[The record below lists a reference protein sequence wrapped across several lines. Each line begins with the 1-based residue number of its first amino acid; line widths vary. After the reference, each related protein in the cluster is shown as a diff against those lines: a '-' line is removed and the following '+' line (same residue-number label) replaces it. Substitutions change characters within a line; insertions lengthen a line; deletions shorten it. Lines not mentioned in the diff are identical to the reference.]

1 MPMEKPEQIRQE
13 LQENLD
19 RILEALKAHY
29 HPEQVIVFG
38 SLASGEIDED
48 SDIDLLIVKDT
59 DKRFW
64 DRIREVISI
73 CDYNVGV
80 DFLVYTPDELSDAA
94 KNNPFVRDEIL
105 LKGKVIYRA
114 AA

>member
-1 MPMEKPEQIRQE
+1 MEKPDQIRQE
-13 LQENLD
+13 LQETLD

-38 SLASGEIDED
+38 SLVSGNISEN

-73 CDYNVGV
+73 CDYDVGV
-80 DFLVYTPDELSDAA
+80 DFLVYTPHELADAA

-105 LKGKVIYRA
+105 LKGKVVYRA

>member
-1 MPMEKPEQIRQE
+1 M
-13 LQENLD
+13 
-19 RILEALKAHY
+19 
-29 HPEQVIVFG
+29 
-38 SLASGEIDED
+38 
-48 SDIDLLIVKDT
+48 IVKDT

-73 CDYNVGV
+73 CDYDVGV
-80 DFLVYTPDELSDAA
+80 DFLVYTPDELADAA

-105 LKGKVIYRA
+105 LKGKVVYRA

>member
-1 MPMEKPEQIRQE
+1 VENPDPIRQE

-19 RILEALKAHY
+19 RILEALKLHY
-29 HPEQVIVFG
+29 HPEEVIVFG
-38 SLASGEIDED
+38 SLASGNISED

-73 CDYNVGV
+73 CDYEVGV
-80 DFLVYTPDELSDAA
+80 DFLVYTPDELADAA

-105 LKGKVIYRA
+105 LKGKVIYRVA
-114 AA
+114 A